1 MTIEKKLLGTSPSG
15 GAANVADV
23 FSTFL
28 FTGNNAQNV
37 INNGIDLAG
46 EGGLVWLKT
55 RSTGNDHALFDTSR
69 GIAKSI
75 FTNTTGAQETAPI
88 SPPRDLT
95 NFNSNG
101 FTLNQGY
108 HTGVNTNN
116 VSSVS
121 WTFRNSKKFFK
132 AVTFSYGGS
141 SSSPTVVTHN
151 LGCTVGMTFVKQTNG
166 TQNWHVQHKNVT
178 GNDNNGALN
187 LTIAFAGGNGQSTS
201 FTSITDTQATFG
213 AAASFPAGT
222 YVAYFFADNSSE
234 DAEDQMIKCGIYTGN
249 SNTNGVEINLGWEP
263 QWLLI
268 KASTKSEYWVLM
280 DTMRGIATGGNDKW
294 LAPNV
299 TDSEFTNDYA
309 EITPTGFK
317 LKTTDARLNSSSHSY
332 IYMAIRAPM
341 MKEPEAAT
349 EVYKGDYWN
358 NSTPYTINT
367 GFNTDLLVYTRNV
380 EAGSNHWFVDRIRGE
395 TARIDFS
402 ATTAESTWTHTKLD
416 VSNGY
421 TGTLAANGGNKNLT
435 YAFSR
440 AKGCFDILNYTGN
453 SSSSQN
459 VPHQLGVIPEF
470 VINVRRDNGSKYV
483 VSTAIGTDVMVGF
496 NDQGSLDPRDPN
508 DFFDTPTDTLLK
520 PLGAV
525 NSNGKSYI
533 NYLFAT
539 LDGVS
544 KCGKYIGNGS
554 SQTINCGFAAGAR
567 FIMLKCVSVGSNQG
581 VNTTAWYVWD
591 SARGIVSGNDPYFKL
606 NTASA
611 MVSNTD
617 SIDPTSSGFIVNQNS
632 TTEINN
638 TGRTYIYLAFA

>member
-1 MTIEKKLLGTSPSG
+1 MFFMADG
-15 GAANVADV
+15 GDTKVGY
-23 FSTFL
+23 F
-28 FTGNNAQNV
+28 NN
-37 INNGIDLAG
+37 
-46 EGGLVWLKT
+46 
-55 RSTGNDHALFDTSR
+55 
-69 GIAKSI
+69 
-75 FTNTTGAQETAPI
+75 TAPTD
-88 SPPRDLT
+88 SV
-95 NFNSNG
+95 
-101 FTLNQGY
+101 FTLG
-108 HTGVNTNN
+108 
-116 VSSVS
+116 
-121 WTFRNSKKFFK
+121 
-132 AVTFSYGGS
+132 SYGGDW
-141 SSSPTVVTHN
+141 
-151 LGCTVGMTFVKQTNG
+151 GING
-166 TQNWHVQHKNVT
+166 SGEN
-178 GNDNNGALN
+178 
-187 LTIAFAGGNGQSTS
+187 
-201 FTSITDTQATFG
+201 
-213 AAASFPAGT
+213 
-222 YVAYFFADNSSE
+222 YVAYLFADNSAE
-234 DAEDQMIKCGIYTGN
+234 DADDQMIKCGSYTGN
-249 SNTNGVEINLGWEP
+249 NSVVGPYVSLGWEA
-263 QWLLI
+263 QFILV
-268 KASTKSEYWVLM
+268 KSIGTDDWSM
-280 DTMRGIATGGNDKW
+280 WDTMRGLPEGTGHSNAKPYLNPGSSSGDSGTNSGLSVD
-294 LAPNV
+294 ADGFHV
-299 TDSEFTNDYA
+299 TGVGGQTNDSGV
-309 EITPTGFK
+309 T
-317 LKTTDARLNSSSHSY
+317 Y

-341 MKEPEAAT
+341 MVEPEAAT

-367 GFNTDLLVYTRNV
+367 GFTTDLLVYTRNI
-380 EAGSNHWFVDRIRGE
+380 EAGSNHWFVDRLRGE
-395 TARIDFS
+395 KKRIDFS

-470 VINVRRDNGSKYV
+470 VINVQRDTGYKYV

-520 PLGAV
+520 PLDVV

-539 LDGVS
+539 LAGVS

-554 SQTINCGFAAGAR
+554 SQTIDCGFAAGAR

>member
-15 GAANVADV
+15 GSTDVADV

-28 FTGNNAQNV
+28 YKGTGSNRT

-46 EGGLVWLKT
+46 EGGLIWIKAREDTV
-55 RSTGNDHALFDTSR
+55 SHALFDTVR
-69 GIAKSI
+69 GVHEMLVTD
-75 FTNTTGAQETAPI
+75 TNAGQDNKNTSVTA
-88 SPPRDLT
+88 
-95 NFNSNG
+95 FNSNG
-101 FTLNQGY
+101 FNLGSGY
-108 HTGVNTNN
+108 EVNEAAPNEEY
-116 VSSVS
+116 VS
-121 WTFRNSKKFFK
+121 WTFRKKEKFF
-132 AVTFSYGGS
+132 TCLSYTGNGT
-141 SSSPTVVTHN
+141 SSPQISQAVSHDLGSVPAMMITKQSNGQNNWTVYHKNIGNTHELVLN
-151 LGCTVGMTFVKQTNG
+151 ETGGKAANQSAWNNTSPTDAVFTVGAGSNTTNKSGQTY
-166 TQNWHVQHKNVT
+166 
-178 GNDNNGALN
+178 
-187 LTIAFAGGNGQSTS
+187 IA
-201 FTSITDTQATFG
+201 
-213 AAASFPAGT
+213 
-222 YVAYFFADNSSE
+222 YLFADNSSE
-234 DAEDQMIKCGIYTGN
+234 DADDQMIKCGTVSGQQ
-249 SNTNGVEINLGWEP
+249 TINLGWEP
-263 QWLLI
+263 QFLLMKKTSGSGDWRI
-268 KASTKSEYWVLM
+268 IDS
-280 DTMRGIATGGNDKW
+280 MRGFTVKDKNDAWLKPNTNATESTGDFVGIN
-294 LAPNV
+294 
-299 TDSEFTNDYA
+299 S
-309 EITPTGFK
+309 TGFFS
-317 LKTTDARLNSSSHSY
+317 DLNGDY
-332 IYMAIRAPM
+332 IFCAIRAEM

-367 GFNTDLLVYTRNV
+367 GFTTDLLVYIRNI
-380 EAGSNHWFVDRIRGE
+380 EAGSNHWFVDRLRGE

-496 NDQGSLDPRDPN
+496 NNQGSLDPRDPN

-554 SQTINCGFAAGAR
+554 SQTIDCGFAAGAR

-638 TGRTYIYLAFA
+638 TGRTYIYLAIA